1 VKKIIFFCLAFVNL
15 AYGYNY
21 DSLLLKAQASIF
33 PKIILLDKKLDD
45 KLIDGKIIYT
55 IVYDESDY
63 DTAVEVSEFIDA
75 KHKGYFDNYIY
86 KINLVKFS
94 DLSNDTET
102 TVIYA
107 LNSKDSIIKVAD
119 VAKEKGIITF
129 SYSIENLRKGLLFSL
144 IIEKSTVLY
153 LNKENLYTQ
162 EVDFVDSLLQ
172 MVKFMDNS
180 NN

>member
-1 VKKIIFFCLAFVNL
+1 MKKIIFFCLILVDL

-33 PKIILLDKKLDD
+33 PKIILLDKKLDN
-45 KLIDGKIIYT
+45 KLIDKKIIYT

-63 DTAVEVSEFIDA
+63 DTAVEVSEFID
-75 KHKGYFDNYIY
+75 KKYKGHFDNYIY

-94 DLSNDTET
+94 DLSSDTEA
-102 TVIYA
+102 TVFYA
-107 LNSKDSIIKVAD
+107 LNSISSIIKVAD
-119 VAKEKGIITF
+119 IAKEKGTITF
-129 SYSIENLRKGLLFSL
+129 SYSIENLRRGLLFSL

-153 LNKENLYTQ
+153 LNKENLFAQ

-172 MVKFMDNS
+172 MVKFID
-180 NN
+180 

>member
-1 VKKIIFFCLAFVNL
+1 MFINI

-21 DSLLLKAQASIF
+21 NSLLLKAQASIF
-33 PKIILLDKKLDD
+33 PKIILLDKKLDN

-55 IVYDESDY
+55 IVYDDSDY

-75 KHKGYFDNYIY
+75 KHKGHFDNYIY

-94 DLSNDTET
+94 DVSNETEA

-107 LNSKDSIIKVAD
+107 LNSKSSIIRIAD
-119 VAKEKGIITF
+119 IAKEKGIVTF
-129 SYSIENLRKGLLFSL
+129 SYSMENLRKGLLFSL

-172 MVKFMDNS
+172 MVKFLDNS
-180 NN
+180 NT